1 MAISSS
7 IKGLQ
12 SIKSM
17 QNIVKS
23 GTPNKK
29 ESDFIKMYLFEKE
42 RVRLNSEKIR
52 ILQRLEI
59 IQNRLNEIEVYHNEK
74 AGQMHLSVK
83 QGAYQKKTEGV
94 RPDFKT
100 ISIDY

>member
-1 MAISSS
+1 MPISSA

-17 QNIVKS
+17 QNIAKS
-23 GTPNKK
+23 AIPDKE

-42 RVRLNSEKIR
+42 RARLNTEKIR

-59 IQNRLNEIEVYHNEK
+59 IQNRLNDILAYTDEK
-74 AGQMHLSVK
+74 AGQMHTSEQSGRK
-83 QGAYQKKTEGV
+83 NTTEDV